1 VDRHHQKEAHND
13 YSDDLYKWAV
23 TLVRRERKVST
34 SFLQIQLQLGFK
46 EASRLME
53 RMEKERVVSNCRF
66 LDS

>member
-1 VDRHHQKEAHND
+1 MDRHHQKEAHND